1 MERTA
6 NNTSTNSKGHP
17 LMNNS
22 PDTDTFDTE
31 TNEHKCMYCLFFEA
45 SMVVTGYGWCDLIA
59 SDSACDAC
67 CDKFR
72 HFEDN
77 GK

>member
-1 MERTA
+1 
-6 NNTSTNSKGHP
+6 
-17 LMNNS
+17 MNKT

-45 SMVVTGYGWCDLIA
+45 SMVVTGYGWCELIA

-77 GK
+77 SK

>member
-1 MERTA
+1 MKTTPEIEAIEAEELDER
-6 NNTSTNSKGHP
+6 
-17 LMNNS
+17 
-22 PDTDTFDTE
+22 
-31 TNEHKCMYCLFFEA
+31 KCKYCFFFEA
-45 SMVVTGYGWCDLIA
+45 SMVVDGYGWCDLIA